1 MTPKAVTHRIS
12 KIRGLSA
19 SAAGGVEN
27 GSASP
32 EKKVKKLKSA
42 AGPMTPKGKGAKKR
56 EYKDDDEDDGAGEGS
71 PKPAK
76 KAKVVD

>member
-12 KIRGLSA
+12 KIRGLPA
-19 SAAGGVEN
+19 SAAGGIEK

-32 EKKVKKLKSA
+32 EKQVKKAKSA
-42 AGPMTPKGKGAKKR
+42 AATRTPKEKGAKKR

-76 KAKVVD
+76 KAKVED

>member
-12 KIRGLSA
+12 KIRGLPA

-32 EKKVKKLKSA
+32 EKEVKKAKRA
-42 AGPMTPKGKGAKKR
+42 AATMIPKEKGAKKR
-56 EYKDDDEDDGAGEGS
+56 GYKDEDEDDGAGGGS
-71 PKPAK
+71 PKLVK
-76 KAKVVD
+76 KAKVED